1 MHVFS
6 WTIWRSRDVELAGWK
21 QYPRNTWAPIS
32 YCFNVLFPWW
42 AQAGKLRSP
51 EPQQLATSWQ
61 TGQKAKPGRQSDQAN
76 ISNKVI

>member
-51 EPQQLATSWQ
+51 EPQQLRIQNHDAQ
-61 TGQKAKPGRQSDQAN
+61 TDKLADWSKSKTR
-76 ISNKVI
+76 